1 MQVKKKLPTQNDSA
15 SVVPVW
21 LGLFLWRAN
30 ASSHYA
36 LTGQRSHVGRAAEL
50 FLLGFCS
57 KGLHPQEPSKQF
69 LAVEQG
75 ASKRSTNNL
84 NGFRLKNKQI
94 TGTRNNRIWKI
105 KKVCRFLST

>member
-1 MQVKKKLPTQNDSA
+1 MQVKKKMPTQNDSA

-57 KGLHPQEPSKQF
+57 EGLHPQEPSKQF
-69 LAVEQG
+69 LAVEQR
-75 ASKRSTNNL
+75 ASKRSTNSILDKDNNL
-84 NGFRLKNKQI
+84 NGFGLKNKQI
-94 TGTRNNRIWKI
+94 PATRNTGYGR
-105 KKVCRFLST
+105 